1 MEFWASRWSRLV
13 PGEFFIFVE
22 FVIDLVFA
30 GEREDW
36 KVTSPDTL
44 THCQSEPYPSV
55 QISFS
60 IFHSI
65 WWVTIAISYLS
76 SGNSRE
82 AAYIIDWRSIS
93 SITELFSRLKLA
105 KGSFSSGKTFKSIP
119 QYQSTNLHE
128 KHQKKLLKSLFL
140 SGKMWIP
147 CINGRRSGIEFE
159 SASFFNVPALDTQ
172 FH

>member
-22 FVIDLVFA
+22 FVIDLVFG
-30 GEREDW
+30 GERENW
-36 KVTSPDTL
+36 KVTSPDTF

-93 SITELFSRLKLA
+93 SITELFSRLKLD
-105 KGSFSSGKTFKSIP
+105 KREFFEWENFQKHSPVSI
-119 QYQSTNLHE
+119 HE
-128 KHQKKLLKSLFL
+128 FTWKASKKLLKSLFL